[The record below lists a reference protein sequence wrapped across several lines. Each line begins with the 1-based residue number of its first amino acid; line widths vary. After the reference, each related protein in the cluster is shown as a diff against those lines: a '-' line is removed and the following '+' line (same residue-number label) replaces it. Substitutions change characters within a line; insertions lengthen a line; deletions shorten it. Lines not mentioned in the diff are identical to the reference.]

1 MSTAPSPDRSA
12 LRPLVVAQLISLTGT
27 HVTAL
32 ALPTLAVL
40 LLDAGPVAAALIF
53 ALEYGARGFTAPLV
67 GVLIDN
73 VRSPRR
79 LLIANDLLH
88 ALVVASVPAM
98 YLLDV
103 LSLPYLV
110 VVAACSGI
118 LAGVTDISINAVLPR
133 LVPADRLVGAN
144 AALAGARATGQ
155 IAGPAIGG
163 LLVQALGAAL
173 AIAVDTVS
181 YLVSAVA
188 FSRLRGAGRQ
198 APNGQ
203 RSPPRCPA
211 GRRCAGRRG
220 TCGPRCGRVWA
231 PSGRSRC
238 WAGSP
243 SPPPR

>member
-1 MSTAPSPDRSA
+1 MF
-12 LRPLVVAQLISLTGT
+12 AQLISLTGT

-32 ALPTLAVL
+32 ALPTLAIL

-53 ALEYGARGFTAPLV
+53 ALEYGARGLTAPLV
-67 GVLIDN
+67 GVLVDH

-79 LLIANDLLH
+79 LLVANDLLH

-118 LAGVTDISINAVLPR
+118 LSGVTDISINAVLPR

-144 AALAGARATGQ
+144 AALAGARAAGQ
-155 IAGPAIGG
+155 IAGPAVGG

-181 YLVSAVA
+181 YLASAVV
-188 FSRLRGAGRQ
+188 FSRLRGAHRRT
-198 APNGQ
+198 PSD
-203 RSPPRCPA
+203 RRPPRRCPEA
-211 GRRCAGRRG
+211 PRCAARRLA
-220 TCGPRCGRVWA
+220 CGPRCGRAWA

-238 WAGSP
+238 WGGWP